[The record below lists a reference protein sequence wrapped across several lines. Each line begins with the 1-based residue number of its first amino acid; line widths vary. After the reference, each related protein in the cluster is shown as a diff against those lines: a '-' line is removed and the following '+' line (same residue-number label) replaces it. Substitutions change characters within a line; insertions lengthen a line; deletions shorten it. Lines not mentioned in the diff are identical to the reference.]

1 MGFGGPS
8 AAFFAVSDELKR
20 KMPGRLV
27 GLSKDVHGNPTYRL
41 TMQTREQHIR
51 LFILKNY

>member
-41 TMQTREQHIR
+41 TMQTRE
-51 LFILKNY
+51 